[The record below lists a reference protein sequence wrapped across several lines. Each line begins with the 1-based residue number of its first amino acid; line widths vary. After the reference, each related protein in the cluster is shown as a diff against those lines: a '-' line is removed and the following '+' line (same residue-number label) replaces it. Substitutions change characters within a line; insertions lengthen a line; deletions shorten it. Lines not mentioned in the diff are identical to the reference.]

1 MKIGSVVGIL
11 VLVMSSTASAQA
23 GAGRVV
29 GADTAGLS
37 ATLWQRARAVES
49 AAVDLTPTP
58 SPQAPDSLSLTECVA
73 LAFRHSSG
81 FRQDQERLVN
91 ARRSLWVADQ
101 RLFYTLTGSGQRAKS
116 PGGTPENSVSAS
128 AGTRLQALG
137 GGSVKVGVD
146 TGTQQTFGDLFSQ
159 QPELS
164 VSYDQPLLRGMGLAS
179 STAERIRG
187 ARTALASEELSFY
200 DSHQDLAQRV
210 TEAYFSVL
218 LAEGEVEISQRS
230 ADRAKQLYDVNYAKF
245 SGEGL
250 KQPGEEW
257 VGQVAEIDVDQA
269 RLSWEQSKQQLIS
282 SQQDYR
288 DAMDRLLLAMGF
300 LPGATPKL
308 TTAIAY
314 SPQEYDQA
322 ALVETALANSTD
334 LGRLELSR
342 QDTAAALR
350 IARSQSRPDISAS
363 LGVTDPGDTL
373 GGAPISNGWFTGVTA
388 DFPLLDRSLKED
400 VARAVRDLNVLQQQI
415 VATRDTVKQ
424 AVQRQI
430 RAAESSRARIDIG
443 QQSVTLA
450 TKNRQA
456 AQGMYDEGLIDYLR
470 VLDADDR
477 LVQAERSLLQEKVQY
492 FTTTVGLQRTLGED
506 ITQGLPE

>member
-1 MKIGSVVGIL
+1 M
-11 VLVMSSTASAQA
+11 
-23 GAGRVV
+23 V

-73 LAFRHSSG
+73 LAFRHSSD

-91 ARRSLWVADQ
+91 ARRNLWVADQ
-101 RLFYTLTGSGQRAKS
+101 RLFYTLTASGDREKS
-116 PGGTPENSVSAS
+116 PGGTPDNRVSAS
-128 AGTRLQALG
+128 AGTRFQALG
-137 GGSVKVGVD
+137 GGSVQVGVD
-146 TGTQQTFGDLFSQ
+146 SGTQEAFGDVFSQ

-164 VSYDQPLLRGMGLAS
+164 VSYDQPLLRGVGLAS

-187 ARTALASEELSFY
+187 ARTALASAELSFY
-200 DSHQDLAQRV
+200 DNHQDLAQRV
-210 TEAYFSVL
+210 IEAYFDVL

-269 RLSWEQSKQQLIS
+269 RLSWERSKQQLIS

-314 SPQEYDQA
+314 SPQEYGEA

-342 QDTAAALR
+342 QDAEAALR
-350 IARSQSRPDISAS
+350 IARSQSRPDVTAS

-373 GGAPISNGWFTGVTA
+373 GASVSSGWFTGVSA
-388 DFPLLDRSLKED
+388 DFPLFDRSLRED
-400 VARAVRDLNVLQQQI
+400 VARAGRDLSVLQQQM
-415 VATRDTVKQ
+415 VATRDAVKQ
-424 AVQRQI
+424 AVQRQV

-450 TKNRQA
+450 TKSRQA

-477 LVQAERSLLQEKVQY
+477 LVEAERSLLQEKVRY
-492 FTTTVGLQRTLGED
+492 FITTVGLRRTVGED
-506 ITQGLPE
+506 VTQGLPE